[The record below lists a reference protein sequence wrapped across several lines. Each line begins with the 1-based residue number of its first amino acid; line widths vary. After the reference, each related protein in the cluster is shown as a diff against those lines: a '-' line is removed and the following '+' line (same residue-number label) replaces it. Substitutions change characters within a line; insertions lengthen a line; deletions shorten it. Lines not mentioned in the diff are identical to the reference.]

1 MVCMGEM
8 ARVNRSRAAW
18 FGAMS
23 VVAAAA
29 FVALRSCGTEPDA
42 GPVARPPHADVS
54 AVDGPAREQQRRH
67 AAGDASDPA
76 PQNAPAPAAPAGPEE
91 ETVTLNVTVKRAD
104 GSPAAGATVLL
115 FERWNR
121 DWNDPMKSATA
132 GDAGVASF
140 RVPNWMYRVVAY
152 QGSAVA
158 ISDGGTMP
166 PGTTVTLA
174 PGIVV
179 RGRVVDANRSP
190 VAGASVRYAAD
201 NWRTTGVGFWLPVRA
216 KDDGTFELLPLPPAA
231 FDADTPAT
239 VEARATGFP
248 ERGVPLDAA
257 AAAKEVVVELVRG
270 LRVRGRIVDE
280 DGAAIPDIAIECE
293 EGGRDARARTDSSGA
308 FDLTIP
314 AEGGRVVAR
323 REWKEKDP
331 VYPENEIEHGAA
343 LLLGAFAAGAAD
355 VDLGLVRFPRGTP
368 VRGVVVDA
376 AGAAVAG
383 ASVLIELGETWV
395 ESANT
400 GEDGRF
406 VFPQVGRDPHTIR
419 VSRGAPWAAVSTV
432 RDDVRGGGEEL
443 RIALT
448 GAGTI
453 LVRFV
458 DDTGALILLFDPV
471 VRWTGEGAS
480 DSVAPGSATDAV
492 RIAPAK
498 DGTYTLTVE
507 GRALETRT
515 VDGVVAHA
523 DRETVVSV
531 VLHRRPNAKPNAR
544 TVLLAFV
551 DPETR
556 APLPLQHAELFTRPS
571 GATDFGRPQ
580 TWTGGPFQEIR
591 FEPAKAG
598 RYDLLVKVPGC
609 EPFTAT
615 VDVTEDD
622 EARVEVPLRKKAD

>member
-1 MVCMGEM
+1 VR
-8 ARVNRSRAAW
+8 RVAVAI
-18 FGAMS
+18 
-23 VVAAAA
+23 VIAAA
-29 FVALRSCGTEPDA
+29 VALVASLARGCRTEPDA
-42 GPVARPPHADVS
+42 GPVAAPAHEDAS
-54 AVDGPAREQQRRH
+54 AVDGPTGQQPRRH
-67 AAGDASDPA
+67 AAGDAADPA

-115 FERWNR
+115 FERWSR
-121 DWNDPMKSATA
+121 DWNDPMRSSAA

-152 QGSAVA
+152 QGADVA
-158 ISDGGTMP
+158 ICDGATAA

-174 PGIVV
+174 SGIVV
-179 RGRVVDANRSP
+179 RGRVVDANRAP
-190 VAGASVRYAAD
+190 VAGASVRYATG

-231 FDADTPAT
+231 FDADTSAS
-239 VEARATGFP
+239 VEARAPGFP

-257 AAAKEVVVELVRG
+257 AAGKEVVVELVRG

-280 DGAAIPDIAIECE
+280 DGAPIPGIAIECD
-293 EGGRDARARTDSSGA
+293 EGGRDARARTDSTGA

-323 REWKEKDP
+323 REWNEKDP
-331 VYPENEIEHGAA
+331 ADAENEIEHGTA
-343 LLLGAFAAGAAD
+343 LLLGAFPPGSVD
-355 VDLGLVRFPRGTP
+355 VDLGIVRFPRGLP
-368 VRGVVVDA
+368 VRGVVVGA
-376 AGAAVAG
+376 AGTVEVG
-383 ASVLIELGETWV
+383 ASVIIWLGETSV
-395 ESANT
+395 EQTQT
-400 GEDGRF
+400 GDDGSF
-406 VFPQVGRDPHTIR
+406 AFPRIGPDPHRIS
-419 VSRGAPWAAVSTV
+419 VSKDYGAAARTAVL
-432 RDDVRGGGEEL
+432 DGVRGGGGEL

-458 DDTGALILLFDPV
+458 DDAGALILLFDPV
-471 VRWTGEGAS
+471 VRWTGEGGG
-480 DSVAPGSATDAV
+480 DFVAPGSPTDAV

-498 DGTYTLTVE
+498 VGTYTLTVE

-515 VDGVVAHA
+515 VEGVVAHA
-523 DRETVVSV
+523 DRESVVSV
-531 VLHRRPNAKPNAR
+531 VLHKRPNAKPNAR

-556 APLPLQHAELFTRPS
+556 AAVPLQHAELFTRPA
-571 GATDFGRPQ
+571 GGDTFGQPQ
-580 TWTGGPFQEIR
+580 TWTGGPFQDIR
-591 FEPAKAG
+591 FEPTKAG

-609 EPFTAT
+609 EPFAAT

-622 EARVEVPLRKKAD
+622 EARVEVPLRRKAN